1 MKAPF
6 PYFGGKSR
14 VAPVVWERFGD
25 VRNYVEPFFGSGAVL
40 LNRPQPFSGVETV
53 NDADGLLANF
63 WRAVQH
69 APDEVARHA
78 DWPVNEADL
87 HPRHLWLVGQREA
100 LTERL
105 MGDAGYFDAQAA
117 GWWVWGCC
125 QWIGT
130 GWCSGEGS
138 WVSVD
143 GQLVKADA
151 GGGINRKLPHLGDA
165 GKGINR
171 GLPHLSD
178 AGMGINRKLP
188 HLTGSRGEYLLQT
201 FTDLKDRLRDV
212 RVVCGDWTRVMGQS
226 VTRTG
231 GATPC
236 GIFLDPPYATET
248 RSTTYTHDSTSIAHD
263 VRAWCLENGDNDKLR
278 IALCGYD
285 GEHNELLDVGWSVHN
300 WKANGGYGGGR
311 GGQGNANRH
320 RERIWFSPHCLNEQQ
335 PRLF

>member
-6 PYFGGKSR
+6 PYFGGKLR
-14 VAPVVWERFGD
+14 VAPVVWDRFGD

-69 APDEVARHA
+69 APDEVARYA

-87 HPRHLWLVGQREA
+87 HARHLWLLGQRDA
-100 LTERL
+100 LTVRL
-105 MGDAGYFDAQAA
+105 MGDADYFDAQAA

-130 GWCSGEGS
+130 GWCSGAGS

-143 GQLVKADA
+143 GQLVKGDA
-151 GGGINRKLPHLGDA
+151 GLGINRKLPHLSEGR
-165 GKGINR
+165 GINR
-171 GLPHLSD
+171 QLPHLS
-178 AGMGINRKLP
+178 GG
-188 HLTGSRGEYLLQT
+188 RGEYLLQT
-201 FTDLKDRLRDV
+201 FAELKTRLRDV
-212 RVVCGDWTRVMGQS
+212 RVACGDWTRVMGPS
-226 VTRTG
+226 VTQFD
-231 GATPC
+231 GATLC
-236 GIFLDPPYATET
+236 GIFLDPPYATDT

-263 VRAWCLENGDNDKLR
+263 VRAWCLENGNNAKLR

-285 GEHNELLDVGWSVHN
+285 GEHNELVDAGWSVHV
-300 WKANGGYGGGR
+300 WEAGGSYGKGR
-311 GGQGNANRH
+311 GGQADANAKL
-320 RERIWFSPHCLNEQQ
+320 ERIWFSPHCLNEQQ

>member
-6 PYFGGKSR
+6 PYFGAKHK
-14 VAPVVWERFGD
+14 VAFVIWDRFGD
-25 VRNYVEPFFGSGAVL
+25 VTNYVEPFFGSGAVL
-40 LNRPQPFSGVETV
+40 LSRPDRGSYETV

-87 HPRHLWLVGQREA
+87 HARHLWLLGQRDA

-105 MGDAGYFDAQAA
+105 MGDADYFDAQAA

-143 GQLVKADA
+143 GVLVKGNA
-151 GGGINRKLPHLGDA
+151 GRGINRQLPHL
-165 GKGINR
+165 KG
-171 GLPHLSD
+171 G
-178 AGMGINRKLP
+178 
-188 HLTGSRGEYLLQT
+188 RGEYLLQT
-201 FTDLKDRLRDV
+201 FAELQARLRDV
-212 RVVCGDWTRVMGQS
+212 RVACGDWSRVMGPS
-226 VTRTG
+226 VTQFQG
-231 GATPC
+231 KC
-236 GIFLDPPYATET
+236 GVFLDPPYATET
-248 RSTTYTHDSTSIAHD
+248 RSATYTHDSTSIAHD
-263 VRAWCLENGDNDKLR
+263 VRAWCLENGDNPTLR

-285 GEHNELLDVGWSVHN
+285 GEHNELVDAGWSVFS
-300 WKANGGYGGGR
+300 WEVGQTYGKSGKSQQGR
-311 GGQGNANRH
+311 SNAKL
-320 RERIWFSPHCLNEQQ
+320 ERIWFSPHCLNEQQ